1 MFCRFQVADMLVLFA
16 PVSGER
22 NNLKMRIEMEN
33 YSFDVEWKEETEK
46 FAAKC
51 LEHPSLVWFADTE
64 YKAIE
69 GIKSITSSIES
80 QFVSYLY
87 AQ

>member
-1 MFCRFQVADMLVLFA
+1 
-16 PVSGER
+16 
-22 NNLKMRIEMEN
+22 MEDYTVN
-33 YSFDVEWKEETEK
+33 VEWQEEAQK

-51 LEHPSLVWFADTE
+51 YEHPCLIWFAETE
-64 YKAIE
+64 EQAIE
-69 GIKSITSSIES
+69 GIKNIAAAVES

>member
-1 MFCRFQVADMLVLFA
+1 
-16 PVSGER
+16 
-22 NNLKMRIEMEN
+22 MED
-33 YSFDVEWKEETEK
+33 YTVKVEWEEETQK

-51 LEHPSLVWFADTE
+51 DEHPCLVWFADTE
-64 YKAIE
+64 DQAID
-69 GIKSITSSIES
+69 GIKNIAATVES